1 MKLYIYA
8 VGLFYDGS
16 PHLVSR
22 LEGDPFVPQE
32 WQLVHTQEIH
42 LNIDNAQLLEL
53 CNTAKGL
60 EYEIEARLDH
70 LTGDDYE

>member
-22 LEGDPFVPQE
+22 LEGDPFVPAE
-32 WQLVHTQEIH
+32 WQLVHTQEVH
-42 LNIDNAQLLEL
+42 LNIDEDQLIKL
-53 CNTAKGL
+53 CNTAKEL
-60 EYEIEARLDH
+60 EKAASDE
-70 LTGDDYE
+70 